1 MTGLEPA
8 ASRSQIARSSQTELH
23 PDICGARR
31 PPLIKRDT
39 YKYNRQSRE

>member
-23 PDICGARR
+23 PDIGGGGENRTH
-31 PPLIKRDT
+31 IFGFRD
-39 YKYNRQSRE
+39 RGPSL